1 MIDIIDCLPE
11 DKKKKSKITVIG
23 VGGGGSNAVDYMYNQ
38 GITDVEF
45 ILLNTDSQA
54 LSAKSTPLKIMIGTG
69 AGAGADPLKAESYA
83 EESRDR
89 IEEALRSKDTQ
100 MVFITACMGGGTG
113 TGAGP
118 VVARIAREMGILA
131 VGIVTMPLR
140 AEGQDRL
147 RRATE
152 GLKKMKENLDAVL
165 IIDNTM
171 VLKIFGDL
179 TWEEAFHKADD
190 ILSIGAQSLAQ
201 VLVKSDYHVNVDH
214 NDVRKTMVNTGFFL
228 MGCAVA
234 ESDSDTVVD
243 DLVTNTLTSPLLMQN
258 DISGA
263 KNILLSITNGANG
276 FKASKMDAVLDRIQQ
291 MADGSAEII
300 AALGSDDSLADNE
313 VKLIILAAGFD
324 SDKRF
329 TGYNPK
335 AGVSQISIPMPH
347 IAQEGEDGDF
357 FGIKMSSEE
366 LKQLEIF
373 ESTPSYLRLNRDVF
387 HHIDLAKI
395 KVEKLKI

>member
-1 MIDIIDCLPE
+1 MPE
-11 DKKKKSKITVIG
+11 EQKKKSKITVIG

-54 LSAKSTPLKIMIGTG
+54 LNSKSTPLKIMIGTG
-69 AGAGADPLKAESYA
+69 AGAGADPKVAESYA
-83 EESRDR
+83 EESKEK
-89 IEEALRSKDTQ
+89 IQNALKSKDTQ

-131 VGIVTMPLR
+131 VGIVTMPLK
-140 AEGQDRL
+140 AEGPDRL

-152 GLKKMKENLDAVL
+152 GLARMKENLDAVL

-228 MGCAVA
+228 MGCATA
-234 ESDSDTVVD
+234 ESDSETVVE
-243 DLVTNTLTSPLLMQN
+243 DLVSRTLTSPLLMQN

-263 KNILLSITNGANG
+263 KNILFSITNGKNG
-276 FKASKMDAVLDRIQQ
+276 IKASKLHEVYDKIQQ
-291 MADGSAEII
+291 MADGGAEII
-300 AALGSDDSLADNE
+300 SALGSDDTLADNE

-329 TGYNPK
+329 TGYDPK
-335 AGVSQISIPMPH
+335 ATTSKISIPVPH
-347 IAQEGEDGDF
+347 IPQESDDISTFAGNMT
-357 FGIKMSSEE
+357 KEE
-366 LKQLEIF
+366 LDRLQIF
-373 ESTPSYLRLNRDVF
+373 ENYPAYQRQNRDVY
-387 HHIDLAKI
+387 HHVDLSSR
-395 KVEKLKI
+395 KVEKLIL